1 MKNEKLAEAT
11 RAEIEKAG
19 YKAFYVHEGLISY
32 YGGMEIIATT
42 MYTIMLAGILIVLF
56 FITYFITKLILKS
69 RNVYFSTVRM
79 LGATKQNCSGLL
91 KTELFVV
98 GNIAFFLCTA
108 LAVLLKTNVI
118 QAGTLNQLMSYLSVK
133 DFAILYI
140 VMCLMYIL
148 LAARY
153 ARQLFKQTA
162 MNAYKEE
169 V

>member
-1 MKNEKLAEAT
+1 
-11 RAEIEKAG
+11 
-19 YKAFYVHEGLISY
+19 
-32 YGGMEIIATT
+32 MEIIATT